1 MDIKKLVKE
10 PIFFDR
16 NRVYRIYLGGKQYTK
31 IFEHDGYDDGT
42 DNFFPEEWIASKV
55 KAINPRYF
63 GKRDGVSVVKGT
75 EIFFDDLLRDHP
87 EELLGGRKYDCLV
100 KFLDSAIRLPFQV
113 HPFRASISIPNTE
126 KRKRGSSWKRAKTPN
141 SISGLKTR

>member
-1 MDIKKLVKE
+1 MKDVKRIVRE
-10 PIFFDR
+10 PVFFER

-31 IFEHDGYDDGT
+31 IFDRADGYDDGT

-75 EIFFDDLLRDHP
+75 DLFFDDLLRDYK
-87 EELLGGRKYDCLV
+87 EILFGDSKYGCLV
-100 KFLDSAIRLPFQV
+100 IFLEIEIR
-113 HPFRASISIPNTE
+113 HPFPDRPTKAV
-126 KRKRGSSWKRAKTPN
+126 
-141 SISGLKTR
+141 